1 MSDLE
6 IRFSPSTEQ
15 DAGAFRLVELPS
27 ELCQLIDSA
36 VETKTSHP
44 ILSIK
49 GHPTE
54 DAVVCTAD
62 KTYTLRSVVL
72 SNTVLV
78 LTPSRTDPDGTVH
91 VRDQLHD
98 VLELVPSVPKLHKLS
113 VLLRGMEYDEGDED
127 RRTTL
132 PKYSYEQARAEIQAS
147 ESELRVGLRE
157 RRVLVLD
164 GLRHCSFS
172 SCSFSPWC
180 RRRLTGPRLLEHAG
194 YLRPITP
201 AHLNTILE
209 LLLNY
214 LISLS
219 LVHDAAPVDDLVSAL
234 ADDHDISRGVSTQVM
249 SWFGRIEENT
259 WKMDVNAVVAE
270 IGLGIIRHYKHEPI
284 LETEFMTKWK
294 NAVGDTFESA
304 VSLQLLSVRSPLCTF
319 SSNESDI
326 RVQRQGN
333 YLRNTNNVLGMTLNY
348 FAASALPTDAAARFA
363 ELFLTRPRW
372 KGDEIE
378 PFLSD
383 ISVNAKE
390 RDKLLLKHARAITT
404 PEGILYTARVGYNN

>member
-54 DAVVCTAD
+54 DAVICTAD

-164 GLRHCSFS
+164 G
-172 SCSFSPWC
+172 
-180 RRRLTGPRLLEHAG
+180 

-219 LVHDAAPVDDLVSAL
+219 FVHDAAPVDDLVSAL
-234 ADDHDISRGVSTQVM
+234 ADDHDISRGVSTQ
-249 SWFGRIEENT
+249 NT

-270 IGLGIIRHYKHEPI
+270 IGLGIIRHYK
-284 LETEFMTKWK
+284 TEFMTKWK

-304 VSLQLLSVRSPLCTF
+304 VSLQLLS
-319 SSNESDI
+319 
-326 RVQRQGN
+326 GN